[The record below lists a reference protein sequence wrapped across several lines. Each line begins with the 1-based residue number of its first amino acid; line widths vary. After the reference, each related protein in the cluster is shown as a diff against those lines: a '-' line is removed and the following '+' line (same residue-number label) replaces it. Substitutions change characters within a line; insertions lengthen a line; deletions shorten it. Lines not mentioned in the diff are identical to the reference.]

1 MIRND
6 LLKLGLKFE
15 EEGFDGTFQETWP
28 NNVLKSRDI
37 KKYLEDLIRLKE
49 YWDKED
55 ILPGALIS
63 VYYSRTIPKTAR
75 ITRLFSKDT
84 TPSSSYI
91 KGVRFFDPNATN
103 KKHIFTY
110 YIDKKTL
117 EISIER
123 LKKVKFL
130 LDECFDSEMNKENF
144 ENIKSY
150 NKDIKKQKLSMT
162 LFKALLKDL
171 LNIEKF
177 DLYKNE
183 DKISASDYFVT
194 FFETDDVILT
204 EILNKLEIKNTEYKQ
219 FSKDTIFVN
228 DITVLSKIRGKAPY
242 LVSMALNN
250 IAEYKFEKSLQNM
263 EDNEVFSIK
272 EPTNEPTIGVIDSLF
287 DENVYFSK
295 WVTFEDMVN
304 KDLNRSQEDYIH
316 GTEVSSLIVDG
327 ARINKEYND
336 GCGFFK
342 VKHFGILKD
351 GANNVYDIIN
361 KIKLIVEQNKDKI
374 HVYNLSFGCG
384 NAEINDN
391 YISMIA
397 SVLDD
402 LQNKYNVI
410 FVIAGTNRNEGSSVI
425 KIGPPADSINSIVVN
440 AVDKDNNPATY
451 SRKGGVLSFFI
462 KPDVCAFGGDTNCKI
477 RVCAPLG
484 VQYVCGT
491 SFAAPWI
498 SRKLS
503 FLIDKMNL
511 SKEVAKALIINS
523 AIGWNKTTK
532 NIQYLGYGVV
542 PTKIN
547 DVLTT
552 KENEIMFYV
561 EGNSKEYKT
570 AFYSLPIPDNNNK
583 FPYYAK
589 AVLCSFPKCERSQ
602 GVDYTTTDLELSF
615 GRIQNNNLRIIKI
628 DKNKEEGFEG
638 VTRTE
643 LRKWDNVKILI
654 DDIKTK
660 SRPRVKY
667 LTKNYWGLKITNIGR
682 PKDADPIKFA
692 IVITL
697 KEMFGRNRIK
707 EFELACLNENIPV
720 ININIEE
727 KLNIYNKMEQEL
739 NFDDSRLND
748 DLDKD
753 LDLK

>member
-1 MIRND
+1 MRRNN
-6 LLKLGLKFE
+6 LLKLGLRFE
-15 EEGFDGTFQETWP
+15 ESGFDGKYQETWS
-28 NNVLKSRDI
+28 NHIIKSDDLNKYIKDLK
-37 KKYLEDLIRLKE
+37 RLKE

-55 ILPGALIS
+55 ILPGVLIS
-63 VYYSRTIPKTAR
+63 VYYNRTIPKTSR
-75 ITRLFSKDT
+75 ITRLFSKDA
-84 TPSSSYI
+84 TPSSNYI
-91 KGVRFFDPNATN
+91 KGVRFADGDAIN

-110 YIDKKTL
+110 YIDKQTL
-117 EISIER
+117 QMSIER
-123 LKKVKFL
+123 LEKVEIL
-130 LDECFDSEMNKENF
+130 LNRYFDGEMNKENF
-144 ENIKSY
+144 KKIDTYKRFINEENL
-150 NKDIKKQKLSMT
+150 NKT
-162 LFKALLKDL
+162 LFIILLKDL
-171 LNIEKF
+171 INIEKF

-194 FFETDDVILT
+194 FFETNDAILT
-204 EILNKLEIKNTEYKQ
+204 EILNKLEIKNTEYKM

-228 DITVLSKIRGKAPY
+228 DLMVLTKIREKAPY

-250 IAEYKFEKSLQNM
+250 IAEYKFEKCLRDI
-263 EDNEVFSIK
+263 EEKEIFSIK
-272 EPTNEPTIGVIDSLF
+272 DPTNEPTIGVIDSLF
-287 DENVYFSK
+287 SKKVYFSK
-295 WVTFEDMVN
+295 WVTFVDMVN
-304 KDLNRSQEDYIH
+304 KDLNRSDEDYIH

-327 ARINKEYND
+327 ARINKEYDD

-351 GANNVYDIIN
+351 GKNNVYDIIN
-361 KIKLIVEQNKDKI
+361 KIKLIVEENKDKI

-397 SVLDD
+397 AVLDE

-410 FVIAGTNRNEGSSVI
+410 FVISGTNKKEGSKAI

-440 AVDKDNNPATY
+440 SVDKNNNPASY

-462 KPDVCAFGGDTNCKI
+462 KPDVCAFGGDKNCPI

-484 VQYVCGT
+484 AYDVCGT

-511 SKEVAKALIINS
+511 SREVAKALIINS
-523 AIGWNKTTK
+523 AIGWNKTAK

-542 PTKIN
+542 PTKIS
-547 DVLTT
+547 DILTS

-561 EGNSKEYKT
+561 EGSSKSYKT
-570 AFYSLPIPDNNNK
+570 EFYNLPIPENNNK
-583 FPYYAK
+583 IPYYAK
-589 AVLCSFPKCERSQ
+589 AVLCSFPKCERNQ

-615 GRIQNNNLRIIKI
+615 GRIKNNNLTIIKI
-628 DKNKEEGFEG
+628 DKIIEEGFEN
-638 VTRTE
+638 VVRNE

-654 DDIKTK
+654 ENSGGKPT
-660 SRPRVKY
+660 PRIKY
-667 LTKNYWGLKITNIGR
+667 LEKNYWGIRIGNIGR
-682 PKDADPIKFA
+682 PKDANPVKFA

-697 KEMFGRNRIK
+697 KEMFDKNRIR
-707 EFELACLNENIPV
+707 EFELLCRNENIPISIV
-720 ININIEE
+720 DIDEQ
-727 KLNIYNKMEQEL
+727 LNFYNKMEEKLVLETSNNINEL
-739 NFDDSRLND
+739 N
-748 DLDKD
+748 KD